1 MISLIGSRSSRS
13 TRAHHQRGVA
23 LVVALILLVVA
34 TLLGLA
40 ASRGT
45 ILQERMSANSY
56 DRSLAFQRSE
66 AALRAAEDAITADWR
81 IVNLGGTDCSPDV
94 TTLCPIIPT
103 NTFTGTSANWRNVT
117 TAFDINNANTPGIPQ
132 YQVQFMGT
140 GRAENSMGTGEN
152 ADTTNY
158 GSGAP
163 PDNVAYYR
171 ITARS
176 SSPVAAVLGER
187 SIVVLQST
195 VKRPY

>member
-1 MISLIGSRSSRS
+1 MMTFVGSRPSRLARS
-13 TRAHHQRGVA
+13 RAQRGVA

-45 ILQERMSANSY
+45 IMQERMSANSY

-66 AALRAAEDAITADWR
+66 AALRAAESAITADWR
-81 IVNLGGTDCSPDV
+81 IANLGGRDCSPDV
-94 TTLCPIIPT
+94 ATLCPVVPA
-103 NTFTGTSANWRNVT
+103 NAFSGTDAAWRNVPAT
-117 TAFDINNANTPGIPQ
+117 FDINNANTPGIPQ

-140 GRAENSMGTGEN
+140 GRAANSLGTSEN

-158 GSGAP
+158 GSGSP
-163 PDNVAYYR
+163 PDNVAFYR
-171 ITARS
+171 VTARS
-176 SSPVAAVLGER
+176 SDPAPGTLGER

-195 VKRPY
+195 IKRPY

>member
-1 MISLIGSRSSRS
+1 MISFIGSRHSRM
-13 TRAHHQRGVA
+13 TRARSQRGVA

-81 IVNLGGTDCSPDV
+81 IINLGGTDCSPDV
-94 TTLCPIIPT
+94 TTLCPIIPA
-103 NTFTGTSANWRNVT
+103 NTFTGTSTAWRNVPVT
-117 TAFDINNANTPGIPQ
+117 FDINNANTPGVPQ

-140 GRAENSMGTGEN
+140 GLAENNMGTSEN
-152 ADTTNY
+152 ANEANY

-176 SSPVAAVLGER
+176 SSPEASVLGER

>member
-1 MISLIGSRSSRS
+1 MISHVGSRHSRM
-13 TRAHHQRGVA
+13 TRAHGQRGVA
-23 LVVALILLVVA
+23 LVVALILLVIA

-81 IVNLGGTDCSPDV
+81 IINLGGTDCSPDV
-94 TTLCPIIPT
+94 ITLCSVIPA
-103 NTFTGTSANWRNVT
+103 NTFTGTDATWRNVPG
-117 TAFDINNANTPGIPQ
+117 AFDINNANTPGVPQ

-140 GRAENSMGTGEN
+140 GRAENNMGTSEN
-152 ADTTNY
+152 ANETNY

-171 ITARS
+171 VTARS
-176 SSPVAAVLGER
+176 SSPEAGVLGGR

-195 VKRPY
+195 IKRPY